1 MTAFYQAVKSTL
13 DYTIKSLANSHSLDY
28 IDLDGAFTMEELYA
42 SSVPAMAW
50 SLVSFDE
57 APRAPLYRLEILV
70 GGKTTADPS
79 QYTSAEIISYLQGV
93 FSIGSDLTVKDY
105 TQEDMPTVA
114 LGDCYVVGFG
124 VDSALTDGRSGLR
137 LARVFLQVVEF

>member
-1 MTAFYQAVKSTL
+1 MTAFYQAVKSSL
-13 DYTIKSLANSHSLDY
+13 DYTIKSLANNHSLEY

-70 GGKTTADPS
+70 GGKTADPS

-93 FSIGSDLTVKDY
+93 FSIGSDLTIKDY
-105 TQEDMPTVA
+105 AQVAMPTEA